1 MRFACIQDCSVCP
14 LACYRGGGAVQ
25 VGQNVQSS
33 SPIPDILQESF
44 KAEKIEKSED
54 LTASDSIIPDDEHAE
69 EANNAIQEAQ
79 NLPVLADVQYSVET
93 VQKRGLFNRFKK
105 EK

>member
-1 MRFACIQDCSVCP
+1 MMFACIQDCSVCP
-14 LACYRGGGAVQ
+14 FGCRRRFFAPIGGTDAK
-25 VGQNVQSS
+25 N
-33 SPIPDILQESF
+33 PIPKVIQKSF
-44 KAEKIEKSED
+44 EDNVEKSED
-54 LTASDSIIPDDEHAE
+54 LTVPDSIIPDDEHTE

-79 NLPVLADVQYSVET
+79 NLPVLAEVQYSVET

>member
-33 SPIPDILQESF
+33 SPLPDVLQKTMEVEEQ
-44 KAEKIEKSED
+44 KKSED
-54 LTASDSIIPDDEHAE
+54 LIVPE
-69 EANNAIQEAQ
+69 ENTEVSIQENQ
-79 NLPVLADVQYSVET
+79 SLPVLSEVQYEIKDVT
-93 VQKRGLFNRFKK
+93 PKKGILGLFKK
-105 EK
+105 R